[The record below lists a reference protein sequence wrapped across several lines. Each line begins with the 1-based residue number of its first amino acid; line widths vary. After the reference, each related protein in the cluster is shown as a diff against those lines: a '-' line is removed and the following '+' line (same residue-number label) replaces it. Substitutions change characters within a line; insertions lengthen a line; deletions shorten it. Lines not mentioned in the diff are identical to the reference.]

1 MAFESDKMKII
12 LQIGIVGLGMIV
24 GSAAFAQDWAASCG
38 HEPKVPTVNV
48 SNVTNYNSSVE
59 QYTAYDKAARAYYS
73 CVAKAAHAKQTA
85 ISQKAAADMEPYK
98 KTTSEVRSRITA
110 NLTKIQTELKAG
122 GKKLGA
128 KPKK

>member
-1 MAFESDKMKII
+1 MKIV
-12 LQIGIVGLGMIV
+12 LQAGIVGLGLIMG
-24 GSAAFAQDWAASCG
+24 GSAFAQDWAASCG
-38 HEPKVPTVNV
+38 HEPKAPTINV

-59 QYTAYDKAARAYYS
+59 HYTAYDKASRAYYA

-98 KTTSEVRSRITA
+98 KTTTDVRNRITA